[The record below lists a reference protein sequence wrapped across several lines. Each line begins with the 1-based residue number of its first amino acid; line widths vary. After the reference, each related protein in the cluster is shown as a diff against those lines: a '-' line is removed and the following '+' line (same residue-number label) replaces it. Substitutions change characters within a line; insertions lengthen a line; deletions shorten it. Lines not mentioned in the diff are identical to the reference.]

1 MKVCVVCCTCD
12 LPARASVR
20 ILFSSMGIWMLLLW
34 TARKD
39 SDHWEW
45 WSRACNSIHSGVT
58 KGPTKVSR
66 SLHTISCYSKSV
78 VRNRSI
84 WAAKLACNLRV
95 IEIQIHV
102 RDWMWLAVYAY
113 GTNRCIVSKIWKK
126 YCHLNLSFDS
136 TSSGLYRSF
145 TLLNLPPLVARM
157 SRVVRKVTKE
167 QSSGAVPPLKK
178 PFCIW
183 CGFKTTNSLSNWCLI
198 SQHRTAILL

>member
-39 SDHWEW
+39 SDHREW

-95 IEIQIHV
+95 IEIQIHM
-102 RDWMWLAVYAY
+102 RDWMWLAMYAY
-113 GTNRCIVSKIWKK
+113 GTNRCTVSKIWKNIATWICLLIALARA
-126 YCHLNLSFDS
+126 YTVVSHSLICLLWWLVCPRW
-136 TSSGLYRSF
+136 SGKSLKSG
-145 TLLNLPPLVARM
+145 
-157 SRVVRKVTKE
+157 RVVQRR
-167 QSSGAVPPLKK
+167 
-178 PFCIW
+178 
-183 CGFKTTNSLSNWCLI
+183 
-198 SQHRTAILL
+198 H